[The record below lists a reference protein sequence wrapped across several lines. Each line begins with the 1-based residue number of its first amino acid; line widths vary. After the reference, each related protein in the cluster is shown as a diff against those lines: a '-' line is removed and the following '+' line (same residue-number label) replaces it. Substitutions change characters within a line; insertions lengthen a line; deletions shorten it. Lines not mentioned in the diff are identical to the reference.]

1 MSARKSASE
10 GVKGVLQASNQR
22 IVLSTEDSRRRQER
36 EGRKRRIFVLGIV
49 SRCTGMERG
58 SGFMVWLRR
67 RGARKAGKYEY
78 GMKTTTKCT
87 GRTAR
92 MYVRRPWNAPKWAGS
107 LCSRQIKSL
116 ADLADDSREDL
127 DAESTREVE
136 RVNGV
141 GDGALSRPR
150 DFVSGPEWVKVA
162 REVLTRCQ
170 KHAKARPFMEPV
182 DPETEGLDDYFQII
196 EDPMDFSTIA
206 NRLNKV
212 LLCPSLS
219 TVFSKGRLSRCDCRM
234 RRSHHVNFVL
244 PVSHSSLTDV
254 T

>member
-1 MSARKSASE
+1 LERAKLGRLP
-10 GVKGVLQASNQR
+10 VQQANK
-22 IVLSTEDSRRRQER
+22 VSR
-36 EGRKRRIFVLGIV
+36 GRKR
-49 SRCTGMERG
+49 
-58 SGFMVWLRR
+58 
-67 RGARKAGKYEY
+67 
-78 GMKTTTKCT
+78 
-87 GRTAR
+87 GRA
-92 MYVRRPWNAPKWAGS
+92 A
-107 LCSRQIKSL
+107 

-127 DAESTREVE
+127 EAESTREVE

-150 DFVSGPEWVKVA
+150 DLLSGPEWVKVA

-212 LLCPSLS
+212 PLCPSLS
-219 TVFSKGRLSRCDCRM
+219 TEMSKGRRSEWDCRM
-234 RRSHHVNFVL
+234 RRSHRVNCSL
-244 PVSHSSLTDV
+244 PASNSSLTALRCA
-254 T
+254 